1 MKYEEYILSNKPLWV
16 SSIGLA
22 VASLLP
28 VSVLVFEGWHSGVP
42 WAAFF
47 AVLMAVFMPG
57 IYLIRRRVF
66 WVWMTAAI
74 IISVTGNCT
83 IQYYWRTAPDWM
95 DAEIPKWISF
105 SIKAS
110 IRFILG
116 SSVVLGL
123 IGWFTYFKRKKD
135 HTTTKSTLSSEGAP
149 SDER

>member
-1 MKYEEYILSNKPLWV
+1 MKYEDYILSNKPLWV
-16 SSIGLA
+16 SGIGLA

-47 AVLMAVFMPG
+47 AFLMAVLMPG
-57 IYLIRRRVF
+57 IYLIRPRVF

-74 IISVTGNCT
+74 KT
-83 IQYYWRTAPDWM
+83 
-95 DAEIPKWISF
+95 
-105 SIKAS
+105 S

-123 IGWFTYFKRKKD
+123 FGWFVYFRRKGT
-135 HTTTKSTLSSEGAP
+135 HTTTASTATNETAAGGSI
-149 SDER
+149 

>member
-16 SSIGLA
+16 SGIGLA

-47 AVLMAVFMPG
+47 AVLMAVLMPG
-57 IYLIRRRVF
+57 IYLIRPRVF
-66 WVWMTAAI
+66 WVWMTTAI
-74 IISVTGNCT
+74 ILSVTGTCT

-95 DAEIPKWISF
+95 DADIPRWISVA
-105 SIKAS
+105 IKTS

-123 IGWFTYFKRKKD
+123 FGWFVYFRRKGT
-135 HTTTKSTLSSEGAP
+135 HRTTASTATNETAAGGSI
-149 SDER
+149 